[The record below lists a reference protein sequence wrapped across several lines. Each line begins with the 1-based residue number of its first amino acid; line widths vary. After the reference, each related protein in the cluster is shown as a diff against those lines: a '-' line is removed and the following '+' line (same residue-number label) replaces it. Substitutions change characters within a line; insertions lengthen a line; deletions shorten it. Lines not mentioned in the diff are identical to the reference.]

1 MSLRALPVLLAV
13 VLAAA
18 CTRGASCEPAPR
30 DPSCPDL
37 RFSGVLYDE
46 WREVAPP
53 PVRQELG
60 DAAYPACN
68 DAETCGPD
76 LGGFAATD
84 VWLLEGVD
92 PDDAVI
98 GYRQDTETYVVFLRR
113 GADPGSVPGLRAATR
128 RAGQAGS
135 SEANQT
141 VRFSQLPGPS
151 RRPEHA
157 RIASWFGP
165 SRS

>member
-1 MSLRALPVLLAV
+1 VSLPAGRLVAAALLAS
-13 VLAAA
+13 LAAA
-18 CTRGASCEPAPR
+18 CGENATCEAAPR

-46 WREVAPP
+46 WREVTPP

-60 DAAYPACN
+60 DAVYPACN

-98 GYRQDTETYVVFLRR
+98 GYRQGTETAVAFLRR
-113 GADPGSVPGLRAATR
+113 GADPDAVPGLRDA
-128 RAGQAGS
+128 
-135 SEANQT
+135 
-141 VRFSQLPGPS
+141 VR
-151 RRPEHA
+151 
-157 RIASWFGP
+157 
-165 SRS
+165 

>member
-1 MSLRALPVLLAV
+1 MVSLHAGPLMAAALLA

-18 CTRGASCEPAPR
+18 CGGDATCETAPR

-37 RFSGVLYDE
+37 RFSGVRYDE
-46 WREVAPP
+46 WREVTPP
-53 PVRQELG
+53 RVRQELG
-60 DAAYPACN
+60 DAVYPACN

-98 GYRQDTETYVVFLRR
+98 GYRQDTRTAVVFLRR
-113 GADPGSVPGLRAATR
+113 GADPDAVPGLRAA
-128 RAGQAGS
+128 
-135 SEANQT
+135 
-141 VRFSQLPGPS
+141 VR
-151 RRPEHA
+151 
-157 RIASWFGP
+157 
-165 SRS
+165 